1 MSICNLSDMA
11 YHYLIW
17 DSDTVLLQPL
27 IFFDQDEK
35 VPVNPKTEY
44 HKPYFELIKKV
55 LSIEKQVD
63 FSFIS
68 EHLMINKS
76 YMNEQICN
84 FMTITADEISWV
96 ELILNSI
103 DDQHLGGSGFSE
115 YKTYG
120 NFVALKY
127 NSSFQCRSLKSTRYA
142 TMHYRINPN
151 KYDIFRLMLAG
162 YTFASFE
169 VWQSAS
175 KKRVAASRTISR
187 ILYTYY
193 LFLNRLTNRYTERL
207 SAAAELIV
215 AFK

>member
-76 YMNEQICN
+76 YMNELICN
-84 FMTITADEISWV
+84 FMTITA
-96 ELILNSI
+96 
-103 DDQHLGGSGFSE
+103 G
-115 YKTYG
+115 
-120 NFVALKY
+120 
-127 NSSFQCRSLKSTRYA
+127 
-142 TMHYRINPN
+142 
-151 KYDIFRLMLAG
+151 
-162 YTFASFE
+162 
-169 VWQSAS
+169 
-175 KKRVAASRTISR
+175 
-187 ILYTYY
+187 
-193 LFLNRLTNRYTERL
+193 
-207 SAAAELIV
+207 
-215 AFK
+215 